1 MQWLPLGW
9 VDVAMLGVV
18 VVSALVGLLRGIT
31 FELLSLAG
39 WFVAYFGGRWLE
51 PFVAPHLPIG
61 AAGSALNGAAA
72 FAFAFLAV
80 LVVWS
85 LLARAVSALIAATP
99 LRPLDR
105 LLGAAFG
112 LRARRA
118 RAAGRGH
125 GHCLHAARR
134 RRRRGAIG
142 RVQACSRCVPAELL
156 PLLPGAPA
164 AAAGASG
171 LSAHLSRTLPCVESS
186 E

>member
-9 VDVAMLGVV
+9 VDVAMLGIVV
-18 VVSALVGLLRGIT
+18 LSALIGLLRGIT

-72 FAFAFLAV
+72 FASAFLA
-80 LVVWS
+80 LLIVWS

-112 LRARRA
+112 LVRGRA
-118 RAAGRGH
+118 RAACRGH
-125 GHCLHAARR
+125 GHCLHAAR
-134 RRRRGAIG
+134 AIAG
-142 RVQACSRCVPAELL
+142 VATIGGCSRARERAL
-156 PLLPGAPA
+156 ATA
-164 AAAGASG
+164 ALAAGASRAAGAIG
-171 LSAHLSRTLPCVESS
+171 LTD
-186 E
+186 

>member
-9 VDVAMLGVV
+9 VDVAMLGIVV
-18 VVSALVGLLRGIT
+18 LSALIGLLRGIT

-72 FAFAFLAV
+72 FASAFLA
-80 LVVWS
+80 LLIVWS

-112 LRARRA
+112 LVRGLLVLLV
-118 RAAGRGH
+118 AATVIAYTPLAKSPAWRQS
-125 GHCLHAARR
+125 A
-134 RRRRGAIG
+134 GA
-142 RVQACSRCVPAELL
+142 VVLESVLLQLL
-156 PLLPGAPA
+156 PLLPALPVPPA
-164 AAAGASG
+164 R
-171 LSAHLSRTLPCVESS
+171 SA
-186 E
+186 

>member
-9 VDVAMLGVV
+9 VDVAMLGIVV
-18 VVSALVGLLRGIT
+18 LSALIGLLRGIT

-61 AAGSALNGAAA
+61 AAGSALNRGAA
-72 FAFAFLAV
+72 FASAFLA
-80 LVVWS
+80 LLIVWS

-112 LRARRA
+112 L
-118 RAAGRGH
+118 GRG
-125 GHCLHAARR
+125 LLVLLVAATVIAYTPLAQSPAWRQSA
-134 RRRRGAIG
+134 GA
-142 RVQACSRCVPAELL
+142 VVLESVLLQLL
-156 PLLPGAPA
+156 PLLPAVPVPP
-164 AAAGASG
+164 
-171 LSAHLSRTLPCVESS
+171 LRSA
-186 E
+186 